1 MEFIIKNDN
10 ISNPNILVELAN
22 ATKFSNN
29 AANFI
34 KENFDIIPEHHLSC
48 IAQSLKPL
56 NKNLILIKAS
66 NNRTYENRKFGF
78 ILDVDQANISEAYY
92 SNTGSGYGE
101 I

>member
-1 MEFIIKNDN
+1 M
-10 ISNPNILVELAN
+10 
-22 ATKFSNN
+22 
-29 AANFI
+29 
-34 KENFDIIPEHHLSC
+34 SC

-92 SNTGSGYGE
+92 SNTGSGYGKIWQHLKQYYSKQTIMLE
-101 I
+101 PM